1 MKKKLTKLKTHLTFS
16 KKKQICWW
24 VKTKAWFFG
33 GQGGETKSSQC
44 HSKDL
49 MVTTKLSSI
58 KINKIALSKNHDTKV
73 QTFNCVKTIWK
84 KWRYLSWVLGVK
96 T

>member
-1 MKKKLTKLKTHLTFS
+1 MKTVLKLTKLKTHLTFS
-16 KKKQICWW
+16 KKNNKYVDESKQ
-24 VKTKAWFFG
+24 KHDFFG
-33 GQGGETKSSQC
+33 REGGETKPSHC

-73 QTFNCVKTIWK
+73 QTFNCVKTI
-84 KWRYLSWVLGVK
+84 
-96 T
+96 